1 MNLKKFFKNYS
12 TKDDDGDGDIQE
24 LEEQERSDI
33 MIMKPEPS
41 PKAIKKSWIYA
52 ALFLILGI
60 VMIGLTF
67 GLSDDEK
74 RISQKAAADVNR
86 ELNSKPVTGDLL
98 KDIPAS
104 YSEQEEINRKKEE
117 EERKKKA
124 REAAEQKQETSSV
137 KEKPNPPA
145 VPQQPKIPKQ
155 YSNQLSAAE
164 KARLI
169 AIEKRTK
176 ALESKIRFDFEKGNS
191 Q

>member
-1 MNLKKFFKNYS
+1 MSLKKFFKNYF
-12 TKDDDGDGDIQE
+12 TKDDDGDIQE

-41 PKAIKKSWIYA
+41 PKAIKKSWIYG

-67 GLSDDEK
+67 GFSDDEK
-74 RISQKAAADVNR
+74 RISQKAAADENR

-104 YSEQEEINRKKEE
+104 YSEQEELARKKEE
-117 EERKKKA
+117 EERKKKE
-124 REAAEQKQETSSV
+124 REAADQKQEKSSV
-137 KEKPNPPA
+137 KEKPNPPV
-145 VPQQPKIPKQ
+145 VPQQPKIPQQ
-155 YSNQLSAAE
+155 YSSQLSAAE

-169 AIEKRTK
+169 AIERRNK

-191 Q
+191 EQ

>member
-1 MNLKKFFKNYS
+1 MSLKKFFKKHF
-12 TKDDDGDGDIQE
+12 TKEDDGDIQE

-41 PKAIKKSWIYA
+41 PRAIKKSWVYV
-52 ALFLILGI
+52 ALFFILGI
-60 VMIGLTF
+60 VMIGLIF
-67 GLSDDEK
+67 GFSDDDK

-104 YSEQEEINRKKEE
+104 YSEQEELNRKKEDA
-117 EERKKKA
+117 ERKKKE
-124 REAAEQKQETSSV
+124 REAAEKKQEISSV

-145 VPQQPKIPKQ
+145 VPKQPKIPQQ
-155 YSNQLSAAE
+155 YNNQLSAAE

-169 AIEKRTK
+169 AIEKRNK

-191 Q
+191 EQ

>member
-1 MNLKKFFKNYS
+1 MSLKKFFKNYF
-12 TKDDDGDGDIQE
+12 TKDDDGDIQE

-41 PKAIKKSWIYA
+41 TKAIKKSWIYG
-52 ALFLILGI
+52 ALFLLLGI

-67 GLSDDEK
+67 GFSDDEK
-74 RISQKAAADVNR
+74 RISQKAAADENR
-86 ELNSKPVTGDLL
+86 QLNSKPVTGDLL

-104 YSEQEEINRKKEE
+104 YSEQEELTRKKEE
-117 EERKKKA
+117 EERKKKE
-124 REAAEQKQETSSV
+124 REAAEQKQEKSSV
-137 KEKPNPPA
+137 KEKPNPPV
-145 VPQQPKIPKQ
+145 VPQQPKITQ

-169 AIEKRTK
+169 AIEKRNK

-191 Q
+191 E